1 MKRNI
6 FLISAILFF
15 WLGLYL
21 IYNHVSIIDKAP
33 FAKKTYMFNKKK
45 TINRVKQFHEKSK
58 EDYIFAKMMANNKD
72 GLINAVLKNHPKFW
86 VMNNKAG
93 VYEGFNTKFDKLIQ
107 NIIKDN
113 NIDIIIKISRKV
125 GDKRRMADNIE
136 QSFYEL
142 VFDCEYEAL
151 IAFITALEKNDRI
164 YNIHELKINNN
175 FQKNIQG
182 INVIMKLFEIN
193 IGKK

>member
-1 MKRNI
+1 
-6 FLISAILFF
+6 
-15 WLGLYL
+15 
-21 IYNHVSIIDKAP
+21 
-33 FAKKTYMFNKKK
+33 MFNKKQ

-86 VMNNKAG
+86 VINNDAG

-113 NIDIIIKISRKV
+113 NIDIIIQSSSKV
-125 GDKRRMADNIE
+125 GDLRRMADNIE
-136 QSFYEL
+136 QSLYQLEFN
-142 VFDCEYEAL
+142 CEYEAL

-164 YNIHELKINNN
+164 YNIHNLKIKNN

-182 INVIMKLFEIN
+182 INVTMKLFEIN